1 MLTEILNRPLKIQS
15 TYLGAISSF
24 PVEQN
29 KTKRKIEY
37 KLLQLKN
44 LLSLNRFADFHSF
57 FSF

>member
-15 TYLGAISSF
+15 TCLGAISF